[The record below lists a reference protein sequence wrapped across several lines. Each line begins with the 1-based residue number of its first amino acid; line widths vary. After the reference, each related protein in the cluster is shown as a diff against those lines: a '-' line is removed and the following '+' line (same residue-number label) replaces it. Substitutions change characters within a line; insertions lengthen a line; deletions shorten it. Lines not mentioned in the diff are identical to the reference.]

1 MLAPSHLQQ
10 AWLAA
15 VKDRWIS
22 GGLRSCLVR
31 PHLLSLILPM
41 IVSLLAELLELPFP
55 ALELMASGAASLGLE
70 LNWQKT
76 KIQALGRS
84 EGVPPTVTVHG
95 HEVAV
100 AEEFVYGISA
110 PSFIHQSKAP

>member
-1 MLAPSHLQQ
+1 
-10 AWLAA
+10 
-15 VKDRWIS
+15 
-22 GGLRSCLVR
+22 
-31 PHLLSLILPM
+31 M